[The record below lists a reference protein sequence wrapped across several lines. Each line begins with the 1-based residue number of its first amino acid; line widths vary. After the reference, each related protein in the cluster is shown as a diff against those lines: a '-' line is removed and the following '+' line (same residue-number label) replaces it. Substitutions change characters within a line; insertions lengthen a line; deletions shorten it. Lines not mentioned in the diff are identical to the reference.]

1 MSTASHYVLGHS
13 THEYERLMLQGKILR
28 PFTERT
34 FRSAGITPGMRVLD
48 LGSGMGD
55 VALLAAEIVGP
66 GGKVVG
72 LDRDAVALERARARA
87 AEQGCSSWVSFQATN
102 LDDFTTDEPFDAVVG
117 RYILI
122 YTPDVSGTLRTLLR
136 FLKPG
141 GIVAFHELNM
151 VDAPSSVPH
160 CELFQQVYD
169 LVREAFVKAGMPLD
183 SGSRLGPSFVG
194 AGLPFPTIIA
204 EQLIGGARG
213 SYVYPW
219 LANTLLSV
227 KPRLEGLGM
236 HPTIE
241 IDASLP
247 QRIEEAVLAS
257 GSQISSPTQYGAWT
271 RKLEQ

>member
-1 MSTASHYVLGHS
+1 MSTPSHYVLGH
-13 THEYERLMLQGKILR
+13 TIHEYERLMLQGKLLR

-34 FRSAGITPGMRVLD
+34 FRSAGIGPGMRVLD

-55 VALLAAEIVGP
+55 VALLLADIVGP

-72 LDRDAVALERARARA
+72 LDRDASALERARTRV

-102 LDDFTTDEPFDAVVG
+102 LDDFSTDEPFDAVVG

-122 YTPDVSGTLRTLLR
+122 YTPDTSGTLRTLAR

-141 GIVAFHELNM
+141 GIVAFHEIHT
-151 VDAPSSVPH
+151 VEAPSSVPH
-160 CELFQQVYD
+160 CELYEQVYS

-183 SGSRLGPSFVG
+183 SGSRLGPAFVG
-194 AGLPFPTIIA
+194 AGLPFPTIIS
-204 EQLIGGARG
+204 EQLIGGAPG

-227 KPRLEGLGM
+227 KPKLEALGI

-241 IDASLP
+241 IDAALP
-247 QRIEEAVLAS
+247 QRIEAAVLAS
-257 GSQISSPTQYGAWT
+257 GSQISAPTQYGAWT
-271 RKLEQ
+271 RKPL

>member
-1 MSTASHYVLGHS
+1 MSTAAHYVLGHT
-13 THEYERLMLQGKILR
+13 THEYERLMLQSKVLR

-34 FRSAGITPGMRVLD
+34 FRSAGIGPGMRVLD

-55 VALLAAEIVGP
+55 VSLLLGEIVGP

-72 LDRDAVALERARARA
+72 LDRDPVALERARARA
-87 AEQGCSSWVSFQATN
+87 AEQGCSSWVSFETTN
-102 LDDFTTDEPFDAVVG
+102 LDDFKTDQLFDAVVG

-122 YTPDVSGTLRTLLR
+122 YTPDTSGTLRTLTR

-141 GIVAFHELNM
+141 GIVAFHELYM
-151 VDAPSSVPH
+151 MDTQSSQPR
-160 CELFQQVYD
+160 CELYEQVYH
-169 LVREAFVKAGMPLD
+169 LVVEAFVKAGMALD
-183 SGSRLGPSFVG
+183 SGATLGPDFVG

-204 EQLIGGARG
+204 ENLIGGAPG

-219 LANTLLSV
+219 LSNTLLSL
-227 KPRLEGLGM
+227 KPRLESLGI

-247 QRIEEAVLAS
+247 KRVEEAVLAS
-257 GSQISSPTQYGAWT
+257 GSQVCGPTQYGAWT
-271 RKLEQ
+271 RKPFA